1 MGHIANQI
9 NAMPVA
15 PAAESQKRE
24 IVAKLNDLAAQMKV
38 WAGQVEGFALHLNA
52 LSVQPQNVSSPS
64 EARGAP
70 IHSQPFNAYNTQ
82 QYSGSQQYQFQTSYQ
97 QYSPS
102 SQSADYQLSKV
113 SPAPLGPGSAVP
125 DELEKTG
132 KRRRRAD
139 STRKKK
145 DPLAPKR
152 PPSAYILYQNDVR
165 KQMQDKYPGL
175 SYSDVLGK
183 ISESWQALEESRK
196 KVYMDM
202 VERDK
207 LRYEDEKTR
216 YNAGQD
222 IPTKPTPRR
231 PLSSL
236 RTPTGLDHD
245 PDAEVEGDEEEEPEE
260 EQEEQVQPDAKR
272 SKLGSTHEAQAGL
285 PDRQGTES
293 RSESRSTEYSCPQR
307 TPQTP
312 ASALPQQPQR
322 VGLPHHPSQPG
333 HTNPVSSFQPQ
344 LSPGH
349 AGLHTA
355 RTTATSHP
363 QDVHSSPQSIH
374 ASPQTVQTV
383 HVNSSTVYAPPG
395 VPHHSPSPRLTNPSP
410 HGAHA
415 SPQAIN
421 TTVRITHPSHDVYT
435 SPERAHL
442 QPRPQAQN
450 PNPISTMLTR
460 APPPDVNTS
469 SGSGASGYA
478 AVFSLIPPHPRPLS
492 YMSAPDHNPDTRPLP
507 PGFVTQYDKNYNAWF
522 YVNTNANP
530 PTPQW
535 THPADDQKPS
545 YAPPSGPPPG
555 PSGGPGFPQAAG
567 SPYPQSNSP
576 YPPQSNSPYPPQNNP
591 PYGQQT
597 PYAPS
602 NGPYGGPPEN
612 RGWGNSPSPSGQWNA
627 GGGSWNQG
635 GGWGQNNNY
644 GGTPPPQ
651 QSTKGGAAG
660 LLGKLMGGGK
670 HGSSSGG
677 YGGGYGGGPGYG
689 GGYGGGYVQ
698 QQQAPKKSGG
708 MGAGGMLLA
717 GGAGLLGG
725 ALIADAISDH
735 DQEEYAE
742 GYAAGMDDG
751 GGFDDF

>member
-15 PAAESQKRE
+15 PPAESQKRE
-24 IVAKLNDLAAQMKV
+24 IVAKLNDLAAQMKA
-38 WAGQVEGFALHLNA
+38 WAAQVEGFASHLNA
-52 LSVQPQNVSSPS
+52 LSVQPQILSSPS

-70 IHSQPFNAYNTQ
+70 AHSQPYNAYNTQ

-102 SQSADYQLSKV
+102 SQSADYPLSKV
-113 SPAPLGPGSAVP
+113 SPVSLGPGSAVP
-125 DELEKTG
+125 HELEKTG

-196 KVYMDM
+196 KVYLDM

-245 PDAEVEGDEEEEPEE
+245 PDAEVEGEEEEEPEE

-272 SKLGSTHEAQAGL
+272 SKLGSTHEAQPGL
-285 PDRQGTES
+285 PDRQGTKS

-312 ASALPQQPQR
+312 ASALPQQLHQ
-322 VGLPHHPSQPG
+322 VGLPHQPYSQPS

-344 LSPGH
+344 LSPQIGH

-355 RTTATSHP
+355 RTTATSHR

-374 ASPQTVQTV
+374 VSPQTV
-383 HVNSSTVYAPPG
+383 STVPTVFASPG
-395 VPHHSPSPRLTNPSP
+395 VPHRSQSPRLANPSPR
-410 HGAHA
+410 GAHT
-415 SPQAIN
+415 SQAIN
-421 TTVRITHPSHDVYT
+421 ATDHITHPSHHVYT

-442 QPRPQAQN
+442 QPRSQAQN

-469 SGSGASGYA
+469 SGSGA
-478 AVFSLIPPHPRPLS
+478 
-492 YMSAPDHNPDTRPLP
+492 
-507 PGFVTQYDKNYNAWF
+507 
-522 YVNTNANP
+522 
-530 PTPQW
+530 
-535 THPADDQKPS
+535 
-545 YAPPSGPPPG
+545 
-555 PSGGPGFPQAAG
+555 
-567 SPYPQSNSP
+567 
-576 YPPQSNSPYPPQNNP
+576 
-591 PYGQQT
+591 
-597 PYAPS
+597 
-602 NGPYGGPPEN
+602 
-612 RGWGNSPSPSGQWNA
+612 
-627 GGGSWNQG
+627 
-635 GGWGQNNNY
+635 
-644 GGTPPPQ
+644 
-651 QSTKGGAAG
+651 
-660 LLGKLMGGGK
+660 
-670 HGSSSGG
+670 
-677 YGGGYGGGPGYG
+677 
-689 GGYGGGYVQ
+689 
-698 QQQAPKKSGG
+698 
-708 MGAGGMLLA
+708 
-717 GGAGLLGG
+717 
-725 ALIADAISDH
+725 
-735 DQEEYAE
+735 
-742 GYAAGMDDG
+742 
-751 GGFDDF
+751 